1 LILTTEKDAVK
12 LFDFERMIGDLPFY
26 YLKISLAIENKDELM
41 DIVRAKIKSG
51 RSK

>member
-1 LILTTEKDAVK
+1 
-12 LFDFERMIGDLPFY
+12 MIGDLPFY

-51 RSK
+51 RAK